1 MIIYLMLLAGLW
13 AFCFTRWFTEP
24 CLSTDPISSDSSSR
38 SHPASTTSR
47 LTNHQVGS
55 HFFLSFFFLSFY
67 CLVGFYF
74 VSHFSLFF
82 FHRFL
87 FVRDHRAG
95 TFVKLLRLWFVTC
108 CSSIRPSGPTSRTF
122 APTGIKYD
130 HHLVKQFLFLL
141 GFFWVYNGIF
151 YILTKVGQR
160 RLRRI
165 LFGSRGRIS
174 QPDAR
179 PARFTPVA
187 GSATGVNRHGRR
199 QRQNGS
205 TDLNCK
211 FQIHNLHPHV
221 RKQSIQ
227 LLEENNKL

>member
-1 MIIYLMLLAGLW
+1 MIIYLMLFAGLW

-55 HFFLSFFFLSFY
+55 HFFLSFLLIVW
-67 CLVGFYF
+67 LVFYF

-82 FHRFL
+82 FRRFL

-95 TFVKLLRLWFVTC
+95 TLVKLLRLWFVTC

-141 GFFWVYNGIF
+141 GFFWDVQWD
-151 YILTKVGQR
+151 ILYFDQG
-160 RLRRI
+160 
-165 LFGSRGRIS
+165 
-174 QPDAR
+174 
-179 PARFTPVA
+179 
-187 GSATGVNRHGRR
+187 
-199 QRQNGS
+199 GS
-205 TDLNCK
+205 TKATENPVWK
-211 FQIHNLHPHV
+211 S
-221 RKQSIQ
+221 RK
-227 LLEENNKL
+227 N